1 MVFGDFSGI
10 KRSIFLLAMLFS
22 PTCVFAVTNDG
33 FHQTG
38 PHQAVAM
45 RRLMAPHSYGVLVV
59 AEGNRPRFAALASK
73 TTEANCLARHA
84 IRVDGVALLVTP
96 RFYAKEGKR
105 GLCELWLNEGA
116 DQDFFA
122 NRLKNDHFIQID
134 GHDINVK
141 NYHLDWQRISRHAQ

>member
-1 MVFGDFSGI
+1 MVIGDFSGI

-59 AEGNRPRFAALASK
+59 AEGTDPVLPRWHPK
-73 TTEANCLARHA
+73 
-84 IRVDGVALLVTP
+84 P
-96 RFYAKEGKR
+96 RKQTAWPVMPSG
-105 GLCELWLNEGA
+105 
-116 DQDFFA
+116 
-122 NRLKNDHFIQID
+122 
-134 GHDINVK
+134 
-141 NYHLDWQRISRHAQ
+141 

>member
-1 MVFGDFSGI
+1 
-10 KRSIFLLAMLFS
+10 
-22 PTCVFAVTNDG
+22 
-33 FHQTG
+33 
-38 PHQAVAM
+38 M

-141 NYHLDWQRISRHAQ
+141 KTITSTGSASAVMLNKNTVLPLCHTLLTQPVSVL

>member
-1 MVFGDFSGI
+1 MAIGDVTGV
-10 KRSIFLLAMLFS
+10 KRCLFLLALLFS

-45 RRLMAPHSYGVLVV
+45 RRLMAPHSYGVVVV
-59 AEGNRPRFAALASK
+59 AEGNTPRFAALASK

-96 RFYAKEGKR
+96 RFYAKEGKTGSLRAVAQR
-105 GLCELWLNEGA
+105 GRRSGLFC
-116 DQDFFA
+116 QP
-122 NRLKNDHFIQID
+122 
-134 GHDINVK
+134 
-141 NYHLDWQRISRHAQ
+141 S